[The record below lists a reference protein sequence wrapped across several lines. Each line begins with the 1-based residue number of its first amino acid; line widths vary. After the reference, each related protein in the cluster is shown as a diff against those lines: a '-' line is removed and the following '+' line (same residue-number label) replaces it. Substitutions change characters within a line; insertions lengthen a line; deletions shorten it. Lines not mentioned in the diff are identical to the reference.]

1 MHLVHFQLLKSSKLT
16 NDSLEIEN
24 LKRNFDL
31 GITMF
36 IQKYILMIFSFAK

>member
-1 MHLVHFQLLKSSKLT
+1 MNLVNFELLKSSKLT

-24 LKRNFDL
+24 LERNFDL

-36 IQKYILMIFSFAK
+36 IQKIIY